1 MSDVEST
8 RRSELVAELYAQHG
22 EKLRAFLYGVLRN
35 VELASEALQNT
46 FRQAVRALPEGTPDG
61 IRGWLFRVAYNEAM
75 LIRRKARVASD
86 ALQRMVE
93 SRAVETPGGGS
104 GGETAQRIADDPLV
118 KRETI
123 ERVHRALENLPRD
136 QRYVVEQRIYGE
148 KTFAAIAE
156 ELDVPLGTVLTRNRL
171 ALEKLR
177 AALSETESSPRE

>member
-1 MSDVEST
+1 MSDGEST

-75 LIRRKARVASD
+75 LIRRKAKVAGD

-93 SRAVETPGGGS
+93 SRASEAAGAGGS
-104 GGETAQRIADDPLV
+104 ETARRIADDPLV
-118 KRETI
+118 KQETI

-177 AALSETESSPRE
+177 NALSDTESPPQE